1 MSTSSHRADDGN
13 ERRPRRISRPP
24 PRRRRD
30 VEDIKYN
37 TVKNVRGSPAR
48 RRRRRAVLGVPQ
60 QFREVP
66 PRRPREVLDDAA
78 LDRDLLA
85 QLGVGAGRPGGV
97 DHVAEPLEQGHVLAQ
112 LAQGVGRAVRRGVRL
127 RRRALGGGETHG
139 GGFLF
144 LVLLA
149 LSVRYGAL
157 WLLGGCAEGQRRP
170 VDFFL
175 RLCDDPRR
183 NSDPDS
189 RVFAHVTSIPTDSPI
204 SLLARIGRSVP

>member
-1 MSTSSHRADDGN
+1 MSTSSPRSCEPSRATDG
-13 ERRPRRISRPP
+13 ERGLAATAVPLYAVDAPP
-24 PRRRRD
+24 KTK
-30 VEDIKYN
+30 KYHAGR
-37 TVKNVRGSPAR
+37 NVRGAPAR
-48 RRRRRAVLGVPQ
+48 RRRGRAVLGVPQ

-85 QLGVGAGRPGGV
+85 QLGVGAGRARGI

-112 LAQGVGRAVRRGVRL
+112 LAQGVGRAVRRRVRL

-149 LSVRYGAL
+149 LSVRFRAM
-157 WLLGGCAEGQRRP
+157 WLLGCRAEGQGRP
-170 VDFFL
+170 ADDFFA
-175 RLCDDPRR
+175 LCD
-183 NSDPDS
+183 
-189 RVFAHVTSIPTDSPI
+189 F
-204 SLLARIGRSVP
+204 